1 MVEVPTENEEIIRE
15 EILPNEPMK
24 KEIKEPDVIKDEEDE
39 EDIEDINKKEE
50 IDKINIPENICS
62 PKNIDLHNPV
72 YLRNNRKE
80 DNVILKLLLNYPEI
94 NPIETQ
100 LFYYPSEQIIN

>member
-24 KEIKEPDVIKDEEDE
+24 KEIKEPDVIKDEKDKKGV
-39 EDIEDINKKEE
+39 NKKEE

-100 LFYYPSEQIIN
+100 